1 MNFVAIDV
9 ETANSDQASIC
20 QIGVAKFSNGEL
32 VEEWCSLIN
41 PEDYFEPR
49 NIFIHGIEEE
59 FVVGKPTF
67 PQIIETLQNYLEG
80 SICVSHMP
88 FDQIALGKAF
98 RKYEIEPFAMDWI
111 DSAKVARRTWADV
124 AKKGYGLPNLCEKI
138 GYVFQH
144 HDALEDAKAAGHVL
158 LAAIKESN
166 LDLDAWRQYITQ
178 PIKFLNLPKGTAI
191 AGEGNPEGSLFGE
204 IAVITGTFVRSQ
216 SELSQMA
223 RDIGCS
229 VGKGVTM
236 KTTMLIVGDRDV
248 GMYKDKEK
256 SIKREKA
263 EKLIKDGH
271 TIRFLTESDF
281 MELVA
286 RESSVARAI

>member
-20 QIGVAKFSNGEL
+20 QIGVAKFANGEL

-88 FDQIALGKAF
+88 FDQIALDKAF
-98 RKYEIEPFAMDWI
+98 RKYEIEPFAIDWI

-124 AKKGYGLPNLCEKI
+124 AKKGYGLRNLCEKI
-138 GYVFQH
+138 GYAFQH

-158 LAAIKESN
+158 LAAMTETN
-166 LDLDAWRQYITQ
+166 LDLEGWKQRIKM
-178 PIKFLNLPKGTAI
+178 PIGAKGAGI
-191 AGEGNPEGSLFGE
+191 AGDGNPEGGLFGE
-204 IAVITGTFVRSQ
+204 VAVITGTFVRVQSQ

-223 RDIGCS
+223 RDIGCN
-229 VGKGVTM
+229 VVEGVNK

-248 GMYKDKEK
+248 EK
-256 SIKREKA
+256 YDGKKQSNKREKA
-263 EKLIKDGH
+263 EKLIKNGQM
-271 TIRFLTESDF
+271 IRFLTESDF

-286 RESSVARAI
+286 RESSIGRAI